1 MSHNPPV
8 FQDLLIAAGAEF
20 AYQYEAKCRQ
30 GLCYTT
36 NYNIR
41 FDQDEAEIGV
51 RADFDR
57 WANSRDFF
65 CRPLP
70 RTQEDFDA
78 LFGALDKA
86 VKDKVRRDTEGSFD
100 IWPLVR
106 KYKRNLRKADYEHM
120 KATKVP
126 TATVKLKKYK

>member
-1 MSHNPPV
+1 MKKQPPV
-8 FQDLLIAAGAEF
+8 FQGLLVAAGAEF
-20 AYQYEAKCRQ
+20 AYLYEANCPQ
-30 GLCYTT
+30 GLCYTKD
-36 NYNIR
+36 YNIR

-57 WANSRDFF
+57 WANSRDFL

-70 RTQEDFDA
+70 CTQEDYDA
-78 LFGALDKA
+78 LIGTLDKA

-106 KYKRNLRKADYEHM
+106 KFKRDQRKAEYEQL
-120 KATKVP
+120 KATKEP
-126 TATVKLKKYK
+126 ISPVKLKKYK